1 MDPVAIA
8 AWWINPLRNGLVL
21 LVAAAI
27 LFLVARVERPRVL
40 RALAFYVGAL
50 ALHSGAALAQY
61 YGLAEL
67 SRTVRF
73 LALVLSGI
81 AFINVAAIAAF
92 SILRK
97 FRYET
102 PRIVRDLVLAAAYIV
117 LLIHLF
123 SQSRVDITGIIATSA
138 VLTAIIG
145 FSLQDVLS
153 NIMGGLA
160 LQLDKS
166 IVPGV
171 WIRYG
176 DTAGIVREISWRF
189 TSIETRNGDILVV
202 PNGVLVKNPVLVL
215 GRPLGGGVRERRW
228 VFFNVGYQHSPR
240 TVIETVTDALRR
252 EPIVDV
258 APEPLPDCQLMDF
271 QESSCRYAVRY
282 WLTNLQRDDPTD
294 SVVRTRVFFAL
305 QRAEIPFAVP
315 TARREHQQSP
325 PPDPE
330 ELARTQKLRLDAF
343 ARVPLFRSLTPDEL
357 ATITERLVETP
368 FVAGEAV
375 FLQGSS
381 AHHLYILV
389 SGNVEVRVSVEG
401 APPTVVA
408 RLSAPNFFGEMG
420 LLTGEPRRATI
431 VATTDVQC
439 LRLGKDDFQEIIQ
452 ERPEI
457 ADEISHVLAER
468 SVELEAIRDG
478 LSEEAKRLRIASTRG
493 TLLARIQKFFD
504 LDAS

>member
-1 MDPVAIA
+1 MSTVAIA
-8 AWWINPLRNGLVL
+8 AWWTVPLRHGFVL
-21 LVAAAI
+21 LFAAAI
-27 LFLVARVERPRVL
+27 LFAIARVERPRVL
-40 RALAFYVGAL
+40 RALAFYAGAI
-50 ALHSGAALAQY
+50 ALQAGAALAQFY
-61 YGLAEL
+61 HLAEL
-67 SRTVRF
+67 AKTVRF
-73 LALVLSGI
+73 VGLVLAGI
-81 AFINVAAIAAF
+81 AFINVAAIAVF
-92 SILRK
+92 TLLRA

-102 PRIVRDLVLAAAYIV
+102 PRIVRDLVLGVAYIV
-117 LLIHLF
+117 LLINLF
-123 SQSRVDITGIIATSA
+123 SQSQVDITGIIATSA
-138 VLTAIIG
+138 VVTAVIG
-145 FSLQDVLS
+145 FSLQDVLG
-153 NIMGGLA
+153 NVMGGLA

-166 IVPGV
+166 ITPGV
-171 WIRYG
+171 WVRYG

-215 GRPLGGGVRERRW
+215 GRPLAGGIRERRW
-228 VFFNVGYQHSPR
+228 IFFNVSYDHSPR
-240 TVIETVTDALRR
+240 VVTDTVTEALRR

-258 APEPLPDCQLMDF
+258 APEPPPDIVLMDF

-294 SVVRTRVFFAL
+294 SVVRTRLFFAL
-305 QRAEIPFAVP
+305 QRAEIPFALP
-315 TARREHQQSP
+315 IARREHYQSP

-330 ELARTQKLRLDAF
+330 DVARRRKRRLEAF
-343 ARVPLFRSLTPDEL
+343 ASVPLFRSLTPDEL
-357 ATITERLVETP
+357 ALVVERLVETP

-381 AHHLYILV
+381 VHHLYILV
-389 SGNVEVRVSVEG
+389 SGSVEVRVSVEG

-408 RLSAPNFFGEMG
+408 HLTAPNFFGEMG
-420 LLTGEPRRATI
+420 LLTGEPRRATV

-439 LRLGKDDFQEIIQ
+439 LRLGKDAFQEIIQ

-457 ADEISHVLAER
+457 AEEISHVLAER
-468 SVELEAIRDG
+468 AVELEAVRDG
-478 LSEEAKRLRIASTRG
+478 LSEEAKRLRIASARG